1 MAMNRVPVKT
11 TLAIA
16 ITGLILTMTVLVSG
30 LFMTSQR
37 IPNTGNVKAIG
48 VGVYWNSTCTSNVT
62 SIDWNSLEPGAS
74 ANRTVYIKNKGNTR
88 VTLNMATGN
97 WSSGAYGK
105 ITLSWNREGYL
116 LDPSSVIQ
124 AVLTLSV
131 SSTISEVTSFSFD
144 ITITGT
150 EHA

>member
-1 MAMNRVPVKT
+1 MAMERVPIKM

-30 LFMTSQR
+30 LFIASQK

-48 VGVYWNSTCTSNVT
+48 VGVYWNSACTSNVT

-74 ANRTVYIKNKGNTR
+74 ANRTLYIKNKGNTR
-88 VTLNMATGN
+88 ITLNMTADN
-97 WSSGAYGK
+97 WSTGAYGK
-105 ITLSWNREGYL
+105 ITLSWNCEDNL
-116 LDPSSVIQ
+116 LDPSFVVPAI
-124 AVLTLSV
+124 LTLSV

-144 ITITGT
+144 ITITGI